1 MTTRHIA
8 LLAYPQM
15 TALDLVGPHHVLS
28 MLPGVKVHL
37 VAKTLQPITSDL
49 GLVLTPS
56 ITFDDCPARLE
67 VLFAGGGTE
76 GTLAAMADEATLAF
90 VRTRGLQAAW
100 ITSVCT
106 GSLLLGAA
114 GLLRGRCATSHWATL
129 PLLHHYGAT
138 PVSRRVVQDGNV
150 LTGAGV
156 TAGLDFALTLA
167 ATLTS
172 PEFARQVQLLAEYD
186 PAPPF
191 DAGSPWSAGEATAE
205 PLRRHLAPFV
215 ARAKAAAER
224 HAGSTMHADG

>member
-15 TALDLVGPHHVLS
+15 TALDLIGPHHVLA
-28 MLPGVKVHL
+28 MLPGVKVHV
-37 VAKTLQPITSDL
+37 VARTLEPVTSDL

-56 ITFDDCPARLE
+56 TTFDDCPQQLE
-67 VLFAGGGTE
+67 VLFTGGGTN
-76 GTLAAMADEATLAF
+76 GTLAAMEDETTLAF
-90 VRTRGLQAAW
+90 LRSRGRQAAW
-100 ITSVCT
+100 VTSVCT

-114 GLLRGRCATSHWATL
+114 GLLHGRRATSHWATL
-129 PLLHHYGAT
+129 HLLRHYDAI
-138 PVSRRVVQDGNV
+138 PVAHRVVQDGHV

-191 DAGSPWSAGEATAE
+191 DAGSPSSAGEATAE

-215 ARAKAAAER
+215 ARATAAAER
-224 HAGSTMHADG
+224 HRKTS